1 MAAEN
6 HQQLG
11 IGQLLGRLIRTGLG
25 ALENRIELASIEWQE
40 ERIRLSEL
48 FLWIGALLFLA
59 MIGLMLLTATIIFLF
74 KEEWRLYVAGAFT
87 LLYFLAAL
95 GAWLGVR
102 SRLRQEP
109 FQETLNQVKKDRE
122 WLQSLK

>member
-48 FLWIGALLFLA
+48 FLWIGALLFLG

-109 FQETLNQVKKDRE
+109 FQETLNQAKKDRE

>member
-109 FQETLNQVKKDRE
+109 FQETLNQVRKDRE

>member
-109 FQETLNQVKKDRE
+109 FQETLNQAKKDRE